1 MATHAADLP
10 TEFMQAREVV
20 CGTIYAL
27 LYGTHS
33 AIYPTY
39 ESTSD
44 NVNSDVLALTAANAL
59 PAKLRFVADVVGYWV
74 SGGGLGC
81 KPARRRWPGWEGMT
95 LEGAGGN
102 RFDWLTVGRFGGDGM
117 PGGEG

>member
-74 SGGGLGC
+74 SGGGLG
-81 KPARRRWPGWEGMT
+81 WEGMT